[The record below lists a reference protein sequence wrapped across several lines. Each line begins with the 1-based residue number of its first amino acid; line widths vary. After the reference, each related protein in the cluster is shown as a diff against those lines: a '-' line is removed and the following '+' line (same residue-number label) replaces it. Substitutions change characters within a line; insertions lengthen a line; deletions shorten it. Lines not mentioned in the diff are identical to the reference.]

1 MKEFDIV
8 SGRLF
13 TDLDTPYD
21 KESNKIDVYSSV
33 YWTAETK
40 EKYEAKEQL
49 INQYKVEN
57 DLFTLRAWC
66 DISGFDY
73 WVIQQEE
80 TNYVSIDVYLKKQPN
95 EYSQEECQIISNA
108 IVEADNYF
116 EKYLV
121 D

>member
-21 KESNKIDVYSSV
+21 EESNKIDVYSSV
-33 YWTAETK
+33 NWTAETEEEYAKK
-40 EKYEAKEQL
+40 EEI

-57 DLFTLRAWC
+57 DLFTLSAWC
-66 DISGFDY
+66 DISGFHY

-95 EYSQEECQIISNA
+95 EYTQEECQIISKA
-108 IVEADNYF
+108 IIDADNYF
-116 EKYLV
+116 ENYLE